1 MLWLREGAAVVELKQ
16 YGEYSTTFR
25 DLAAVSRLQLFAVH
39 ARTPPNP
46 VARDCPARW
55 YLHDYAGAPAMTC
68 VEFLHKNP
76 RRPDPGI
83 AVDAS
88 ELAVAVGHAARAAGL
103 VPVACTCDWH
113 PWKYAPASA
122 RDVQMVSSV
131 DTAQDVM
138 DTFRRAA
145 Y

>member
-1 MLWLREGAAVVELKQ
+1 M
-16 YGEYSTTFR
+16 
-25 DLAAVSRLQLFAVH
+25 
-39 ARTPPNP
+39 
-46 VARDCPARW
+46 
-55 YLHDYAGAPAMTC
+55 
-68 VEFLHKNP
+68 
-76 RRPDPGI
+76 
-83 AVDAS
+83 
-88 ELAVAVGHAARAAGL
+88 AVGHAARAAGL

-131 DTAQDVM
+131 DIVQDVM

>member
-1 MLWLREGAAVVELKQ
+1 MHALYERGKHCFTQLLMA
-16 YGEYSTTFR
+16 TCTF
-25 DLAAVSRLQLFAVH
+25 SPHPSGSHPF
-39 ARTPPNP
+39 PP
-46 VARDCPARW
+46 R
-55 YLHDYAGAPAMTC
+55 APAMTC